1 MLCDSFSK
9 LTPFEKIKFIGEL
22 VHACQ
27 VDEAFFKSGLD
38 MISLAKKQGIFDGVT
53 ILPTSNLDNYETTE
67 HN

>member
-27 VDEAFFKSGLD
+27 VSEKFFKNGQD
-38 MISLAKKQGIFDGVT
+38 IITLAKKEGTFDGVT
-53 ILPTSNLDNYETTE
+53 ILPTSKIEDYETTE